1 MRRIVIEGG
10 SVRDCRGLVSELATR
25 CRARRRGAANEA
37 DGAAGA
43 RPGVIRPE
51 PAEGRR
57 GARHWL
63 PWLPVEPATKTGCC
77 GPADA
82 LQLRPEQMRQDF
94 GGVWHA
100 VIDGADHAVVDP
112 QGAPIAMLPSND
124 GCFWVWYRREN
135 AVGTYTPEDPHGGG
149 GAGYHFYCLEGPF
162 PVRRGRL
169 AGDRDFAQLAR

>member
-1 MRRIVIEGG
+1 MRLTAL
-10 SVRDCRGLVSELATR
+10 LVLAL
-25 CRARRRGAANEA
+25 ASFVPSLPKGAAA
-37 DGAAGA
+37 HDIGCH
-43 RPGVIRPE
+43 GV
-51 PAEGRR
+51 
-57 GARHWL
+57 
-63 PWLPVEPATKTGCC
+63 PVEPATKTGCC

-82 LQLRPEQMRQDF
+82 LQLRPEQMRQDSR
-94 GGVWHA
+94 GVWHA

-162 PVRRGRL
+162 PGPPRPAGRRPRLCGAGAMRSGRKPPTRCGL
-169 AGDRDFAQLAR
+169 SGRAAGQLCT